1 MRLRR
6 HSRQAGCGVDA
17 ERREHSG
24 SGRVKLRLNGGQRRD
39 VDLHR
44 EWREGSQQSED
55 TERAAGHIP
64 SALCTTAASAS
75 ASASAALATCV
86 CATAATLVF
95 APCAATACA
104 ATGTVTCCIAAS
116 THRLGLPHLA
126 RGRRQA
132 PCCSGAAVGACC
144 RVSVGARRPLHL
156 CVAPRRRLARRS
168 KAANQMPLAFP
179 RSITPNQT

>member
-64 SALCTTAASAS
+64 SALCTTAVSAS
-75 ASASAALATCV
+75 ASASAALAACV
-86 CATAATLVF
+86 RATAATLVF
-95 APCAATACA
+95 APCAATAYA
-104 ATGTVTCCIAAS
+104 ATATTTCCIAAS
-116 THRLGLPHLA
+116 NHLLGLPHLG

-132 PCCSGAAVGACC
+132 PCCSGVAVGACC
-144 RVSVGARRPLHL
+144 RVPSVADARAAP
-156 CVAPRRRLARRS
+156 CVAPRRRFDGVIRQPTTRGT
-168 KAANQMPLAFP
+168 PLLD
-179 RSITPNQT
+179 I